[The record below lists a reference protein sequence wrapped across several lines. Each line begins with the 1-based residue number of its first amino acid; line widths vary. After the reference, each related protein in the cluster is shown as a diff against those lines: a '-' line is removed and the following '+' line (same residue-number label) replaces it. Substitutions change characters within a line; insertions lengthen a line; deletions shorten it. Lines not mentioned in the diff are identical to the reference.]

1 MEGIKEREV
10 TFVWV
15 MVLVALLLGGGLVS
29 INRGLSWV
37 VFLKLE
43 LRYISF
49 SLLGALHI
57 GGEVCRV
64 ESWGGKILEVE
75 GKTIEGVLDLL
86 GRYPVDRELSLI
98 RGSWWWEEFNV
109 SRLRVWFHVVWDVM
123 SSWTK
128 LIRSLSS
135 SLLMSSPL
143 V

>member
-1 MEGIKEREV
+1 M
-10 TFVWV
+10 WV
-15 MVLVALLLGGGLVS
+15 VVLVALLLGGRLVS

-43 LRYISF
+43 LRYISS

-57 GGEVCRV
+57 GGEVCLWGRV
-64 ESWGGKILEVE
+64 ESWGGKILEEE

-86 GRYPVDRELSLI
+86 ERYPVDRELSLI
-98 RGSWWWEEFNV
+98 RGSWCWAEFNV
-109 SRLRVWFHVVWDVM
+109 SGLRVWFHVVRDVW

-128 LIRSLSS
+128 LMRSLS

>member
-1 MEGIKEREV
+1 M
-10 TFVWV
+10 
-15 MVLVALLLGGGLVS
+15 S

-57 GGEVCRV
+57 GGEVCLWEGI

-86 GRYPVDRELSLI
+86 ERYPVDRELSLI
-98 RGSWWWEEFNV
+98 RGSWWWAEFNV
-109 SRLRVWFHVVWDVM
+109 SRLRVWFRCGAGRHG
-123 SSWTK
+123 
-128 LIRSLSS
+128 LLGRS
-135 SLLMSSPL
+135 
-143 V
+143 